1 MLSDDASGRRT
12 RAGTFEKS
20 VEEELLDEFGG
31 GVFRDKMKEEE
42 ARKESLAEALVK
54 TEKEKGSHSAG
65 FEAWLR
71 ARSRRNKTSASR
83 I

>member
-1 MLSDDASGRRT
+1 
-12 RAGTFEKS
+12 
-20 VEEELLDEFGG
+20 
-31 GVFRDKMKEEE
+31 MKEEE

-71 ARSRRNKTSASR
+71 ARSRREQDAR
-83 I
+83 RRGYD